1 MRQHLPVVLAATLAT
16 MPAAA
21 HPAAQDPP
29 QAPTFRTAVDLVPVD
44 VNVLDRSGRPVPGL
58 EAADFVL
65 TVDGRPRRVV
75 SAQYIASVRDAE
87 PAPATP
93 TPSHYS
99 SNTSAAGGRMIMIA
113 VDQANIGSGRGR
125 VALES
130 ARKFVERLSPADRVG
145 VAALPG
151 AGPRVDFTANHALV
165 HAMLGRIVGQDAGYQ
180 GAYRLGLQ
188 EASEINRG
196 NQLLLTEVV
205 NRECA
210 GMRGVELELCR
221 RQITSDAMTMVTL
234 GRERARNSLAALR
247 HLVERMT
254 LTPSQKTIIFISEGL
269 LLDREYADVSWLAP
283 AAARAQVVLYVLQL
297 EAPMFDA
304 SIARPSPTATQ
315 DRALAEEGLGVLAG
329 MTRGT
334 VMRVVSSADGVFN
347 RLALELSGYYLLSF
361 EPEAGDRDGKPHK
374 IAVTVPGRKDISLRS
389 RREFVV
395 GETAMRT
402 AEEMLGETL
411 RAPLL
416 SSDIGLKLSTY
427 TLREGDGQKLRI
439 LFAAEI
445 DRSRNPTEKISLASI
460 LIDAKGGVVGSLVE
474 KDVSTPI
481 RAATRTQEF
490 VSSIA
495 ADAAGMYTLKVA
507 VVDGRGTRGS
517 VEHPFRAQLSSAG
530 QVRVT
535 DLLIGERSATAG
547 RVLPTVAGEFS
558 SDVLHGYVELYSDA
572 EEALKNAT
580 VDMEVAASEE
590 GRALDRTPARL
601 LAQPAAG
608 PGRRS
613 AEAVL
618 PIALLPPGEY
628 VARAV
633 INIGG
638 KRAGLVSRPF
648 SIPKTRIAEPAA
660 PVTAGVSRP
669 PIAFVSRIDAFDR
682 NAVLAPTVVGFFM
695 ERMNFGPGGAPGAP
709 AAIEHA
715 RSGRFQDAIEA
726 LGGAQSK
733 PVAAAFLSGLALFA
747 KGELE
752 PAAGKFREA
761 LRLDSE
767 FFPAAFYLGS
777 CYAAGGRDRQ
787 AVGAWQ
793 TSLVTESDAPFIYT
807 LLADGFM
814 RLREPHSALN
824 ILKEANTLWPDND
837 QVLLRMGTAYA
848 AGGKRTEALAI
859 LEPYLERNPTDHERI
874 FLVLQTLY
882 EARAAGTS
890 VKSPADD
897 RALFDK
903 YATVYAAAKGPQQ
916 EMVEVWR
923 KAVQR

>member
-1 MRQHLPVVLAATLAT
+1 MRQHPDVVLAATLAVLF
-16 MPAAA
+16 AAA
-21 HPAAQDPP
+21 HTAAQDPP
-29 QAPTFRTAVDLVPVD
+29 QAPTFRTGVDLVPVD
-44 VNVLDRSGRPVPGL
+44 VNVLDRTGRPVPGL
-58 EAADFVL
+58 EATDFVL
-65 TVDGRPRRVV
+65 TVDGQPRRVA
-75 SAQYIASVRDAE
+75 SAQYITSVRDAE
-87 PAPATP
+87 PVPA

-99 SNTSAAGGRMIMIA
+99 SNISAAGGRMIMFA

-145 VAALPG
+145 VVALPG
-151 AGPRVDFTANHALV
+151 AGPQVDFTANHVLV
-165 HAMLGRIVGQDAGYQ
+165 HAMLGRIVGQDSGFQ
-180 GAYRLGLQ
+180 GAYRVGMH
-188 EASEINRG
+188 EATEINRG

-205 NRECA
+205 NRECT

-221 RQITSDAMTMVTL
+221 RQIATDAMTMVTL
-234 GRERARNSLAALR
+234 GRERARSSLTALR
-247 HLVERMT
+247 HLIERMA

-269 LLDREYADVSWLAP
+269 LLDREFSDVSWLAP

-297 EAPMFDA
+297 EAPAFDA
-304 SIARPSPTATQ
+304 SIARPSPMATQ

-329 MTRGT
+329 MTRGS
-334 VMRVVSSADGVFN
+334 VLRVVSSADTVFQ

-361 EPEAGDRDGKPHK
+361 EPEPGDRDGKPHK
-374 IAVTVPGRKDISLRS
+374 IAVTVPNRKDISIRS

-460 LIDAKGGVVGSLVE
+460 LLDAKGTLAGSLLE
-474 KDVSTPI
+474 KDLSTPI
-481 RAATRTQEF
+481 RAATRTQDF

-495 ADAAGMYTLKVA
+495 VNSPGLYTLKVA
-507 VVDGRGTRGS
+507 VVDSRGTRGS
-517 VEHPFRAQLSSAG
+517 VEHAFRAQLSSAG

-558 SDVLHGYVELYSDA
+558 SDVVHGYIELYSDA
-572 EEALKNAT
+572 EEALKDTT
-580 VDMEVAASEE
+580 VEMEVATSEE
-590 GRALDRTPARL
+590 GRALDRAAARL
-601 LAQPAAG
+601 LAQPAEG
-608 PGRRS
+608 PGRRT

-618 PIALLPPGEY
+618 PIALLPPGDY
-628 VARAV
+628 VVRAI

-638 KRAGLVSRPF
+638 KRTGLVTRPF

-660 PVTAGVSRP
+660 PVNAGPSRP
-669 PIAFVSRIDAFDR
+669 PIAFTSRIDAFDR
-682 NAVLAPTVVGFFM
+682 KAVLTPDVVGFFM
-695 ERMNFGPGGAPGAP
+695 QRMNYGPGGAPGAP

-715 RSGRFQDAIEA
+715 RSGRFQEAIET
-726 LGGAQSK
+726 LGGAQAR
-733 PVAAAFLSGLALFA
+733 PVAAAFLSGLALYS

-752 PAAGKFREA
+752 AAAGKFREA
-761 LRLDSE
+761 LKLDSE

-824 ILKEANTLWPDND
+824 ILKEAMTIWPDND

-848 AGGKRTEALAI
+848 AGGKRSEALAI
-859 LEPYLERNPTDHERI
+859 LEPYLDRNPTDHERT

-890 VKSPADD
+890 VKSPAED

-903 YATVYAAAKGPQQ
+903 YAAAYAAAKGPQA
-916 EMVEVWR
+916 EMVEIWR
-923 KAVQR
+923 KAVRR

>member
-1 MRQHLPVVLAATLAT
+1 MPQHPNVLLAAVLGAIIS
-16 MPAAA
+16 AA
-21 HPAAQDPP
+21 HLGAQDAP

-44 VNVLDRSGRPVPGL
+44 VNVLDRTGRPVPGL
-58 EAADFVL
+58 DAADFVL
-65 TVDGRPRRVV
+65 TVDGQPRRVV
-75 SAQYIASVRDAE
+75 SAQYIASVRDGQ

-93 TPSHYS
+93 THYS
-99 SNTSAAGGRMIMIA
+99 SNNSAAGGRMIMIA

-125 VALES
+125 LALES

-145 VAALPG
+145 VVALPG
-151 AGPRVDFTANHALV
+151 AGPQVDFTANHALV
-165 HAMLGRIVGQDAGYQ
+165 HAMLGRIVGQDSGFQ
-180 GAYRLGLQ
+180 GAYRVGMH
-188 EASEINRG
+188 EAAEINRG
-196 NQLLLTEVV
+196 NQLMVTEVV

-210 GMRGVELELCR
+210 GLRGVELELCR

-234 GRERARNSLAALR
+234 GRERARNSLTALR
-247 HLVERMT
+247 HLIDRMA
-254 LTPSQKTIIFISEGL
+254 LTPSQKTIIYISEGL
-269 LLDREYADVSWLAP
+269 LLDREFADVSWIGP

-297 EAPMFDA
+297 ETPAFDA

-334 VMRVVSSADGVFN
+334 VMRVVSSAEGVFQ

-361 EPEAGDRDGKPHK
+361 EPDAGDRDGKTHK
-374 IAVTVPGRKDISLRS
+374 IAVTVPGRRDTSIRS

-402 AEEMLGETL
+402 AEEMLRETL

-445 DRSRNPTEKISLASI
+445 DRSRNPTERISLASV
-460 LIDAKGGVVGSLVE
+460 LMDPKGAVIGTLLE

-481 RAATRTQEF
+481 RAATRTQDF
-490 VSSIA
+490 ISSIP
-495 ADAAGMYTLKVA
+495 ADAPGLYTLKVA

-517 VEHPFRAQLSSAG
+517 VEHTFRAQLSSAG

-535 DLLIGERSATAG
+535 DLLIGERSASAG

-558 SDVLHGYVELYSDA
+558 SDVLHGYVELYSEA
-572 EEALKNAT
+572 EDALKNTT
-580 VDMEVAASEE
+580 VEIEVATSEE
-590 GRALDRTPARL
+590 GRALDRTDARL
-601 LAQPAAG
+601 LAQPGDTA
-608 PGRRS
+608 GRRT
-613 AEAVL
+613 AEAVV

-628 VARAV
+628 IARAV

-648 SIPKTRIAEPAA
+648 SIPKTRIAA
-660 PVTAGVSRP
+660 PSAPISAGVSRP
-669 PIAFVSRIDAFDR
+669 PIAFASRIDAFDR
-682 NAVLAPTVVGFFM
+682 RAVLAPDVVGFFM

-709 AAIEHA
+709 VAIEHA
-715 RSGRFQDAIEA
+715 RSGRFDEAIEA
-726 LGGAQSK
+726 LGGAQSR
-733 PVAAAFLSGLALFA
+733 PVAAAFLKGLALYA
-747 KGELE
+747 RGELE

-761 LRLDSE
+761 LKLDSE

-807 LLADGFM
+807 LLADGFL
-814 RLREPHSALN
+814 RLRESHSALN
-824 ILKEANTLWPDND
+824 ILKEASTLWPDND

-848 AGGKRTEALAI
+848 AGGKRSEAFAI
-859 LEPYLERNPTDHERI
+859 LEPYVQRNPTDHERI
-874 FLVLQTLY
+874 FVLLQTLY
-882 EARAAGTS
+882 EARAAGSS
-890 VKSPADD
+890 VKSPAED

-903 YATVYAAAKGPQQ
+903 YAQAYAEAKGPQQ